1 MVGQPLTLNSASN
14 LFMVILGGNN
24 VELKFDK
31 RSLWPVLSFPNLNR
45 LQTRINYEIF
55 NVYV

>member
-1 MVGQPLTLNSASN
+1 
-14 LFMVILGGNN
+14 MVILGGNN